1 MHVSSVPKDVA
12 HKIRDGLKAST
23 ADLVVK
29 HWNALSQLT
38 APKKILSTWGTVGR
52 SVTAVLPPHGAK
64 FAALLT
70 VVGDLPPAWLLAA
83 SIGNAEADRSCV
95 GMRSGRRMQSVVS
108 AVPVGTTDGLPSVY
122 PPEAESSGAVSGH
135 S

>member
-1 MHVSSVPKDVA
+1 VHVSSVPKDVA

-38 APKKILSTWGTVGR
+38 ASKKILSTWGTVVR

-83 SIGNAEADRSCV
+83 SIGNVEADLRGDAV
-95 GMRSGRRMQSVVS
+95 RPEVAIRRSGRARWHHRR
-108 AVPVGTTDGLPSVY
+108 ATSVY
-122 PPEAESSGAVSGH
+122 PPEAESSGSVSGH

>member
-29 HWNALSQLT
+29 HWNALSRLT
-38 APKKILSTWGTVGR
+38 APKKILSTWGTVVR

-70 VVGDLPPAWLLAA
+70 VVGDLPPLSMASGGQHRKCRSGSAW
-83 SIGNAEADRSCV
+83 
-95 GMRSGRRMQSVVS
+95 MRS
-108 AVPVGTTDGLPSVY
+108 
-122 PPEAESSGAVSGH
+122 
-135 S
+135 